1 MLSEAR
7 HLPLKKLLLFYP
19 VVNANFDNPTYY
31 EFAGGYR
38 ITREQMKWAWQQYLG
53 ELSPTNVMYSPLLR
67 KFSELAVLP
76 KTLILT
82 AEADVLRNEGEAFG
96 RKLRD
101 ADVDVSVARIL
112 GTIHDFVLLNALDE
126 TNACRLAMDMA
137 VEFIGR
143 DSGV

>member
-1 MLSEAR
+1 M
-7 HLPLKKLLLFYP
+7 
-19 VVNANFDNPTYY
+19 
-31 EFAGGYR
+31 
-38 ITREQMKWAWQQYLG
+38 
-53 ELSPTNVMYSPLLR
+53 
-67 KFSELAVLP
+67 
-76 KTLILT
+76 ILT

-112 GTIHDFVLLNALDE
+112 GTIHDFVLLNVLDE

>member
-1 MLSEAR
+1 M
-7 HLPLKKLLLFYP
+7 
-19 VVNANFDNPTYY
+19 
-31 EFAGGYR
+31 
-38 ITREQMKWAWQQYLG
+38 
-53 ELSPTNVMYSPLLR
+53 
-67 KFSELAVLP
+67 
-76 KTLILT
+76 ILT

-112 GTIHDFVLLNALDE
+112 GTIHDFVLLNALDK

-143 DSGV
+143 DSEV